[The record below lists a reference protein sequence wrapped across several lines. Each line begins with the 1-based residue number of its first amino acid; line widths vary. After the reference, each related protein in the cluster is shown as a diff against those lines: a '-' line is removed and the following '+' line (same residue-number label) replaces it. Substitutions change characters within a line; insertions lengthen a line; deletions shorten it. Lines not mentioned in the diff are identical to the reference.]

1 MSDLQ
6 NEREI
11 GLVLDGGEREKNGG
25 CSRTDF
31 SGDFIL
37 SRYFGV
43 SLGEEVRSS
52 VFLSSLSLSLF
63 SSIFFDFS
71 FSFFICLSF
80 AIFGDISR
88 TANGSQVTRK
98 EYPLGNHIL
107 TRVPSKDRLK
117 FEIFFYK

>member
-1 MSDLQ
+1 MR
-6 NEREI
+6 ER
-11 GLVLDGGEREKNGG
+11 LVLFSTEEREKIGG

-52 VFLSSLSLSLF
+52 VFLSPLSLF

-88 TANGSQVTRK
+88 TANGSQVRK
-98 EYPLGNHIL
+98 I
-107 TRVPSKDRLK
+107 
-117 FEIFFYK
+117 I